1 MAKVAMLGSLTSN
14 THPFGVGGG
23 DASKLQAGSAPIKRK
38 TPSELRSEQLKRKC
52 SMEVGDES
60 DGHFVGTEKSSSGT
74 VHGIKKLEAL
84 RNTKY
89 VDTRLDEVYPARKSN
104 ITRKHTGNVKD
115 NYSREQNNNSKS
127 PPFRS
132 DLDDKSL
139 PQVSCPN
146 DSVASAPTSKDNK
159 IKGQSRHTTDKC
171 SQNTFLNVAVLS
183 KGNENSCGQLTLDM
197 NSVLKGLGRD
207 APTTSKSLSESLDQ
221 LNNIQLANS
230 GRFRSNF
237 QISGHK
243 TPIDLTLK
251 SSLRLVSSSSVNW
264 CHRLITNSTFYGIT
278 QFMPQIGSSGNQ
290 SHCNTSGSTTAA
302 EVLFS
307 KALHSWVFPQSSLPP
322 SVISALNLTSSRGEL
337 DFLSKRQ
344 MAWEDSFRSLYY
356 MLRKSLCNIFYGN
369 CLIDIAAHY
378 ISFRKKYN
386 RMSFCNQI
394 KYIAAH
400 YQHILFGV
408 STTDS
413 SSDLKQPLLCKNW
426 LDSRCTMTKKYQLV
440 GARECIFLALCIGEF
455 SQTGVSLIKKQSFV
469 VMFTAGHIQGKT
481 ERSCN
486 VFMSRSTTGLRSLLK
501 EHDISF
507 SMPLCLSEVE
517 QATMEDLVELSEIGK
532 HNVGQTRH
540 LNSMSGVDNN
550 SQSLLAFSEK
560 DVHGLYEFLL
570 NYRSFLI
577 SLNGVDVPVLYS
589 PVPFQSASLFAPEVK
604 CRELKTVDAVVSC
617 LSGSSLEDVTA
628 EGSVAGVCY
637 SIEIKDAIIPP
648 WTISGL
654 CAAMGADGRSFGASF
669 TDEPAAVGLNVAF
682 DSVSS
687 NCDIEP
693 NESDKDL
700 PKIDCP
706 FGVSEAVI
714 VPYLRSATLSGLKY
728 SNGSYTAALSPV

>member
-1 MAKVAMLGSLTSN
+1 MAMPGSLTSN

-52 SMEVGDES
+52 SMEVGNGS

-74 VHGIKKLEAL
+74 VHGVKNLEAL

-115 NYSREQNNNSKS
+115 NYSRGQNNNSKS

-356 MLRKSLCNIFYGN
+356 MLRKSLCNIFYV
-369 CLIDIAAHY
+369 
-378 ISFRKKYN
+378 F
-386 RMSFCNQI
+386 
-394 KYIAAH
+394 
-400 YQHILFGV
+400 
-408 STTDS
+408 T
-413 SSDLKQPLLCKNW
+413 
-426 LDSRCTMTKKYQLV
+426 
-440 GARECIFLALCIGEF
+440 
-455 SQTGVSLIKKQSFV
+455 SQFV

-486 VFMSRSTTGLRSLLK
+486 AFMSRSTTGLRSLLK

-637 SIEIKDAIIPP
+637 SIEIKDTIIPP

-654 CAAMGADGRSFGASF
+654 CASMGADGRSFGASF

-693 NESDKDL
+693 NESDL

>member
-1 MAKVAMLGSLTSN
+1 MAKVAMPGSLTTN
-14 THPFGVGGG
+14 THPFGVGGGGG

-60 DGHFVGTEKSSSGT
+60 VGHFVGMEKNTSVMVRGR
-74 VHGIKKLEAL
+74 KKLEAL
-84 RNTKY
+84 KNTKY

-104 ITRKHTGNVKD
+104 MLRKHTGNVKD
-115 NYSREQNNNSKS
+115 NHSREQNNISKS
-127 PPFRS
+127 LSVRS
-132 DLDDKSL
+132 DLAEKSL
-139 PQVSCPN
+139 PQVSCSD
-146 DSVASAPTSKDNK
+146 DSVVTAAATDKDNTV
-159 IKGQSRHTTDKC
+159 KGQSSQATEKC
-171 SQNTFLNVAVLS
+171 NHNTFRNVAVLS
-183 KGNENSCGQLTLDM
+183 KGNENSCDQPTLDM
-197 NSVLKGLGRD
+197 NSVLKGLGARD
-207 APTTSKSLSESLDQ
+207 APTTSQCLSESSDQ
-221 LNNIQLANS
+221 LHNPQFANS

-251 SSLRLVSSSSVNW
+251 SSMRLVSSSSVKW
-264 CHRLITNSTFYGIT
+264 CHRIITNSTFYGIT
-278 QFMPQIGSSGNQ
+278 QFMPQIGSGSQ
-290 SHCNTSGSTTAA
+290 SHCNTLESTTTA

-322 SVISALNLTSSRGEL
+322 SVISAMNLTSSRGEL

-344 MAWEDSFRSLYY
+344 MAWQDSFRSLYY
-356 MLRKSLCNIFYGN
+356 MLRKSMCNIFY
-369 CLIDIAAHY
+369 
-378 ISFRKKYN
+378 
-386 RMSFCNQI
+386 
-394 KYIAAH
+394 
-400 YQHILFGV
+400 V
-408 STTDS
+408 
-413 SSDLKQPLLCKNW
+413 
-426 LDSRCTMTKKYQLV
+426 CT
-440 GARECIFLALCIGEF
+440 
-455 SQTGVSLIKKQSFV
+455 SQFV
-469 VMFTAGHIQGKT
+469 VMFTAGYIQGKT

-486 VFMSRSTTGLRSLLK
+486 AFMSRSTTGLRSLLR

-507 SMPLCLSEVE
+507 SMPLCLSDVE

-540 LNSMSGVDNN
+540 LNFMSDVDNN

-589 PVPFQSASLFAPEVK
+589 PVSFQSSSLFAPEVK

-628 EGSVAGVCY
+628 EGSPSGVCY
-637 SIEIKDAIIPP
+637 SIEVKDTIIPP

-654 CAAMGADGRSFGASF
+654 CAAMGVDGRSFGASF

-682 DSVSS
+682 DAISKKSDVE
-687 NCDIEP
+687 I
-693 NESDKDL
+693 NESNKDL
-700 PKIDCP
+700 PAIDGP
-706 FGVSEAVI
+706 FGVSEAVL
-714 VPYLRSATLSGLKY
+714 VPYLRSASLRGLKY
-728 SNGSYTAALSPV
+728 SNGSYTAALSPI

>member
-1 MAKVAMLGSLTSN
+1 MAMPGSLTSN

-74 VHGIKKLEAL
+74 VHGVKNLEAL

-221 LNNIQLANS
+221 LNNIQVANS

-356 MLRKSLCNIFYGN
+356 MLRKSLCNIFYV
-369 CLIDIAAHY
+369 
-378 ISFRKKYN
+378 F
-386 RMSFCNQI
+386 
-394 KYIAAH
+394 
-400 YQHILFGV
+400 
-408 STTDS
+408 T
-413 SSDLKQPLLCKNW
+413 
-426 LDSRCTMTKKYQLV
+426 
-440 GARECIFLALCIGEF
+440 
-455 SQTGVSLIKKQSFV
+455 SQFV

-486 VFMSRSTTGLRSLLK
+486 AFMSRSTTGLRSLLK

-637 SIEIKDAIIPP
+637 SIEIKDTIIPP

-654 CAAMGADGRSFGASF
+654 CASMGADGRSFGASF

-693 NESDKDL
+693 NESDL

>member
-1 MAKVAMLGSLTSN
+1 MAMPGSLTSN

-89 VDTRLDEVYPARKSN
+89 VDTCLDEVYPARKSN

-115 NYSREQNNNSKS
+115 NYSRGQNNNSKS

-159 IKGQSRHTTDKC
+159 IKGQSRHATDKC
-171 SQNTFLNVAVLS
+171 SQNMFLNVAVLS

-207 APTTSKSLSESLDQ
+207 AQTTSKSLCESLDQ
-221 LNNIQLANS
+221 LNNIQVANS
-230 GRFRSNF
+230 GRFRSTF

-251 SSLRLVSSSSVNW
+251 SSMRLVSSSSVNW

-278 QFMPQIGSSGNQ
+278 QLMPQIGSSGNQ
-290 SHCNTSGSTTAA
+290 SPCNTSGSTTAA

-356 MLRKSLCNIFYGN
+356 TLRKSLCNIFYV
-369 CLIDIAAHY
+369 
-378 ISFRKKYN
+378 F
-386 RMSFCNQI
+386 
-394 KYIAAH
+394 
-400 YQHILFGV
+400 
-408 STTDS
+408 T
-413 SSDLKQPLLCKNW
+413 
-426 LDSRCTMTKKYQLV
+426 
-440 GARECIFLALCIGEF
+440 
-455 SQTGVSLIKKQSFV
+455 SQFV

-486 VFMSRSTTGLRSLLK
+486 AYMSRSTTGLRSLLK

-570 NYRSFLI
+570 NYRSFLV

-628 EGSVAGVCY
+628 EGSVSGVCY
-637 SIEIKDAIIPP
+637 SIEIKDTIIPP

-693 NESDKDL
+693 NESDKDV

>member
-1 MAKVAMLGSLTSN
+1 MAMPGSLTSN

-52 SMEVGDES
+52 SMEVGNGS

-74 VHGIKKLEAL
+74 VHGVKNLEAL

-115 NYSREQNNNSKS
+115 NYSRGQNNNSKS

-221 LNNIQLANS
+221 LNNIQVANS

-356 MLRKSLCNIFYGN
+356 MLRKSLCNIFYV
-369 CLIDIAAHY
+369 
-378 ISFRKKYN
+378 F
-386 RMSFCNQI
+386 
-394 KYIAAH
+394 
-400 YQHILFGV
+400 
-408 STTDS
+408 T
-413 SSDLKQPLLCKNW
+413 
-426 LDSRCTMTKKYQLV
+426 
-440 GARECIFLALCIGEF
+440 
-455 SQTGVSLIKKQSFV
+455 SQFV

-486 VFMSRSTTGLRSLLK
+486 AFMSRSTTGLRSLLK

-637 SIEIKDAIIPP
+637 SIEIKDTIIPP

-654 CAAMGADGRSFGASF
+654 CASMGADGRSFGASF

-693 NESDKDL
+693 NESDL

>member
-1 MAKVAMLGSLTSN
+1 MAKVAMPGSLTSN

-60 DGHFVGTEKSSSGT
+60 GGHFVGTEKSSSGT

-115 NYSREQNNNSKS
+115 NYSRGQNNNSKS

-159 IKGQSRHTTDKC
+159 IKGQSRHATDKC

-207 APTTSKSLSESLDQ
+207 VPTTSKSLCESLDQ
-221 LNNIQLANS
+221 LNNIQVANS
-230 GRFRSNF
+230 GRFRSTF
-237 QISGHK
+237 KISGHK

-251 SSLRLVSSSSVNW
+251 SSMRLVSSSSVNW

-278 QFMPQIGSSGNQ
+278 QLMPQIGSSGNQ
-290 SHCNTSGSTTAA
+290 SPCNTSGSTTAA

-356 MLRKSLCNIFYGN
+356 TLRKSLCNIFYV
-369 CLIDIAAHY
+369 
-378 ISFRKKYN
+378 F
-386 RMSFCNQI
+386 
-394 KYIAAH
+394 
-400 YQHILFGV
+400 
-408 STTDS
+408 T
-413 SSDLKQPLLCKNW
+413 
-426 LDSRCTMTKKYQLV
+426 
-440 GARECIFLALCIGEF
+440 
-455 SQTGVSLIKKQSFV
+455 SQFV

-486 VFMSRSTTGLRSLLK
+486 AYMSRSTTGLRSLLK

-517 QATMEDLVELSEIGK
+517 QTTMEDLVELSEIGK

-540 LNSMSGVDNN
+540 LNSMSGIDHN
-550 SQSLLAFSEK
+550 SQSLLAFSGK

-628 EGSVAGVCY
+628 EGSVSGVCY
-637 SIEIKDAIIPP
+637 SIEIKDTIIPP

-693 NESDKDL
+693 NESDKDV

-728 SNGSYTAALSPV
+728 SNGSYTAALSPI

>member
-1 MAKVAMLGSLTSN
+1 MAMPGSLTSN

-52 SMEVGDES
+52 SMEVGNGS

-74 VHGIKKLEAL
+74 VHGVKNLEAL

-115 NYSREQNNNSKS
+115 NYSRGQNNNSKS

-221 LNNIQLANS
+221 LNNIQVANS

-356 MLRKSLCNIFYGN
+356 MLRKSLCNIFYV
-369 CLIDIAAHY
+369 
-378 ISFRKKYN
+378 F
-386 RMSFCNQI
+386 
-394 KYIAAH
+394 
-400 YQHILFGV
+400 
-408 STTDS
+408 T
-413 SSDLKQPLLCKNW
+413 
-426 LDSRCTMTKKYQLV
+426 
-440 GARECIFLALCIGEF
+440 
-455 SQTGVSLIKKQSFV
+455 SQFV

-486 VFMSRSTTGLRSLLK
+486 AFMSRSTTGLRSLLK

-637 SIEIKDAIIPP
+637 SIEIKDTIIPP

-693 NESDKDL
+693 NESDL

>member
-1 MAKVAMLGSLTSN
+1 MAKVAMPGSLTSN

-52 SMEVGDES
+52 SMEVGNGS

-74 VHGIKKLEAL
+74 VHGVKNLEAL

-115 NYSREQNNNSKS
+115 NYSRGQNNNSKS

-221 LNNIQLANS
+221 LNNIQVANS

-356 MLRKSLCNIFYGN
+356 MLRKSLCNIFYV
-369 CLIDIAAHY
+369 
-378 ISFRKKYN
+378 F
-386 RMSFCNQI
+386 
-394 KYIAAH
+394 
-400 YQHILFGV
+400 
-408 STTDS
+408 T
-413 SSDLKQPLLCKNW
+413 
-426 LDSRCTMTKKYQLV
+426 
-440 GARECIFLALCIGEF
+440 
-455 SQTGVSLIKKQSFV
+455 SQFV

-486 VFMSRSTTGLRSLLK
+486 AFMSRSTTGLRSLLK

-637 SIEIKDAIIPP
+637 SIEIKDTIIPP

-654 CAAMGADGRSFGASF
+654 CASMGADGRSFGASF

-693 NESDKDL
+693 NESDL

>member
-1 MAKVAMLGSLTSN
+1 MAMLGSLTSN

-52 SMEVGDES
+52 SMEVGNGS

-74 VHGIKKLEAL
+74 VHGVKNLEAL

-221 LNNIQLANS
+221 LNNIQVANS

-356 MLRKSLCNIFYGN
+356 MLRKSLCNIFYV
-369 CLIDIAAHY
+369 
-378 ISFRKKYN
+378 F
-386 RMSFCNQI
+386 
-394 KYIAAH
+394 
-400 YQHILFGV
+400 
-408 STTDS
+408 T
-413 SSDLKQPLLCKNW
+413 
-426 LDSRCTMTKKYQLV
+426 
-440 GARECIFLALCIGEF
+440 
-455 SQTGVSLIKKQSFV
+455 SQFV

-486 VFMSRSTTGLRSLLK
+486 AFMSRSTTGLRSLLK

-637 SIEIKDAIIPP
+637 SIEIKDTIIPP

-654 CAAMGADGRSFGASF
+654 CASMGADGRSFGASF

-693 NESDKDL
+693 NESDL

>member
-1 MAKVAMLGSLTSN
+1 MAMPGSLTSN

-52 SMEVGDES
+52 SMEVGNGS

-74 VHGIKKLEAL
+74 VHGVKNLEAL

-115 NYSREQNNNSKS
+115 NYSRGQNNNSKS

-221 LNNIQLANS
+221 LNNIQVANS

-356 MLRKSLCNIFYGN
+356 MLRKSLCNIFYV
-369 CLIDIAAHY
+369 
-378 ISFRKKYN
+378 F
-386 RMSFCNQI
+386 
-394 KYIAAH
+394 
-400 YQHILFGV
+400 
-408 STTDS
+408 T
-413 SSDLKQPLLCKNW
+413 
-426 LDSRCTMTKKYQLV
+426 
-440 GARECIFLALCIGEF
+440 
-455 SQTGVSLIKKQSFV
+455 SQFV

-637 SIEIKDAIIPP
+637 SIEIKDTIIPP

-654 CAAMGADGRSFGASF
+654 CASMGADGRSFGASF

-693 NESDKDL
+693 NESDL

>member
-1 MAKVAMLGSLTSN
+1 MAKVAMPGLLTSN

-115 NYSREQNNNSKS
+115 NYSRGQNNNSKS

-139 PQVSCPN
+139 PQVSCLN

-159 IKGQSRHTTDKC
+159 IKGQSRQATDKC

-207 APTTSKSLSESLDQ
+207 APTTSKSLCESLDQ
-221 LNNIQLANS
+221 LNNIQVANS
-230 GRFRSNF
+230 GRFPSTF

-251 SSLRLVSSSSVNW
+251 SSMRLVSSSSVNW

-278 QFMPQIGSSGNQ
+278 QLMPQIGSSGNQ
-290 SHCNTSGSTTAA
+290 SPCNTSGSTTAA

-356 MLRKSLCNIFYGN
+356 TLRKSLCNIFYV
-369 CLIDIAAHY
+369 
-378 ISFRKKYN
+378 F
-386 RMSFCNQI
+386 
-394 KYIAAH
+394 
-400 YQHILFGV
+400 
-408 STTDS
+408 T
-413 SSDLKQPLLCKNW
+413 
-426 LDSRCTMTKKYQLV
+426 
-440 GARECIFLALCIGEF
+440 
-455 SQTGVSLIKKQSFV
+455 SQFV

-486 VFMSRSTTGLRSLLK
+486 AYMSRSTTGLRSLLK

-560 DVHGLYEFLL
+560 NVHGLYEFLL

-589 PVPFQSASLFAPEVK
+589 PVLFQSASLFAPEVK

-628 EGSVAGVCY
+628 EGSVSGVCY
-637 SIEIKDAIIPP
+637 SIEIKDTIIPP

-693 NESDKDL
+693 NESDKDV

-714 VPYLRSATLSGLKY
+714 VPYLRSTTLSGLKY

>member
-356 MLRKSLCNIFYGN
+356 MLRKSLCNIFYV
-369 CLIDIAAHY
+369 
-378 ISFRKKYN
+378 F
-386 RMSFCNQI
+386 
-394 KYIAAH
+394 
-400 YQHILFGV
+400 
-408 STTDS
+408 T
-413 SSDLKQPLLCKNW
+413 
-426 LDSRCTMTKKYQLV
+426 
-440 GARECIFLALCIGEF
+440 
-455 SQTGVSLIKKQSFV
+455 SQFV

>member
-1 MAKVAMLGSLTSN
+1 MAMPGSLTSN

-52 SMEVGDES
+52 SMEVGNGS

-74 VHGIKKLEAL
+74 VHGVKNLEAL

-115 NYSREQNNNSKS
+115 NYSRGQNNNSKS

-221 LNNIQLANS
+221 LNNIQVANS

-356 MLRKSLCNIFYGN
+356 MLRKSLCNIFYV
-369 CLIDIAAHY
+369 
-378 ISFRKKYN
+378 F
-386 RMSFCNQI
+386 
-394 KYIAAH
+394 
-400 YQHILFGV
+400 
-408 STTDS
+408 T
-413 SSDLKQPLLCKNW
+413 
-426 LDSRCTMTKKYQLV
+426 
-440 GARECIFLALCIGEF
+440 
-455 SQTGVSLIKKQSFV
+455 SQFV

-486 VFMSRSTTGLRSLLK
+486 AFMSRSTTGLRSLLK

-637 SIEIKDAIIPP
+637 SIEIKDTIIPP

-654 CAAMGADGRSFGASF
+654 CASMGADGRSFGASF

>member
-1 MAKVAMLGSLTSN
+1 MAMPGSLTSN

-74 VHGIKKLEAL
+74 VHGVKNLEAL

-115 NYSREQNNNSKS
+115 NYSRGQNNNSKS

-221 LNNIQLANS
+221 LNNIQVANS

-356 MLRKSLCNIFYGN
+356 MLRKSLCNIFYV
-369 CLIDIAAHY
+369 
-378 ISFRKKYN
+378 F
-386 RMSFCNQI
+386 
-394 KYIAAH
+394 
-400 YQHILFGV
+400 
-408 STTDS
+408 T
-413 SSDLKQPLLCKNW
+413 
-426 LDSRCTMTKKYQLV
+426 
-440 GARECIFLALCIGEF
+440 
-455 SQTGVSLIKKQSFV
+455 SQFV

-486 VFMSRSTTGLRSLLK
+486 AFMSRSTTGLRSLLK

-637 SIEIKDAIIPP
+637 SIEIKDTIIPP

-654 CAAMGADGRSFGASF
+654 CASMGADGRSFGASF

-693 NESDKDL
+693 NESDL

>member
-1 MAKVAMLGSLTSN
+1 
-14 THPFGVGGG
+14 
-23 DASKLQAGSAPIKRK
+23 
-38 TPSELRSEQLKRKC
+38 
-52 SMEVGDES
+52 MEVGDES

-356 MLRKSLCNIFYGN
+356 MLRKSLCNIFYV
-369 CLIDIAAHY
+369 
-378 ISFRKKYN
+378 F
-386 RMSFCNQI
+386 
-394 KYIAAH
+394 
-400 YQHILFGV
+400 
-408 STTDS
+408 T
-413 SSDLKQPLLCKNW
+413 
-426 LDSRCTMTKKYQLV
+426 
-440 GARECIFLALCIGEF
+440 
-455 SQTGVSLIKKQSFV
+455 SQFV

>member
-1 MAKVAMLGSLTSN
+1 MAMPGSLTSN

-52 SMEVGDES
+52 SMEVGNGS

-74 VHGIKKLEAL
+74 VHGVKNLEAL

-115 NYSREQNNNSKS
+115 NYSRGQNNNSKS

-356 MLRKSLCNIFYGN
+356 MLRKSLCNIFYV
-369 CLIDIAAHY
+369 
-378 ISFRKKYN
+378 F
-386 RMSFCNQI
+386 
-394 KYIAAH
+394 
-400 YQHILFGV
+400 
-408 STTDS
+408 T
-413 SSDLKQPLLCKNW
+413 
-426 LDSRCTMTKKYQLV
+426 
-440 GARECIFLALCIGEF
+440 
-455 SQTGVSLIKKQSFV
+455 SQFV

-637 SIEIKDAIIPP
+637 SIEIKDTIIPP

-693 NESDKDL
+693 NESDL

>member
-1 MAKVAMLGSLTSN
+1 MAMLGSLTSN

-74 VHGIKKLEAL
+74 VHGVKNLEAL

-115 NYSREQNNNSKS
+115 NYSRGQNNNSKS

-221 LNNIQLANS
+221 LNNIQVANS

-356 MLRKSLCNIFYGN
+356 MLRKSLCNIFYV
-369 CLIDIAAHY
+369 
-378 ISFRKKYN
+378 F
-386 RMSFCNQI
+386 
-394 KYIAAH
+394 
-400 YQHILFGV
+400 
-408 STTDS
+408 T
-413 SSDLKQPLLCKNW
+413 
-426 LDSRCTMTKKYQLV
+426 
-440 GARECIFLALCIGEF
+440 
-455 SQTGVSLIKKQSFV
+455 SQFV

-486 VFMSRSTTGLRSLLK
+486 AFMSRSTTGLRSLLK

-637 SIEIKDAIIPP
+637 SIEIKDTIIPP

-654 CAAMGADGRSFGASF
+654 CASMGADGRSFGASF

-693 NESDKDL
+693 NESDL

>member
-1 MAKVAMLGSLTSN
+1 MAMPGSLTSN

-52 SMEVGDES
+52 SMEVGNGS

-74 VHGIKKLEAL
+74 VHGVKNLEAL

-221 LNNIQLANS
+221 LNNIQVANS

-356 MLRKSLCNIFYGN
+356 MLRKSLCNIFYV
-369 CLIDIAAHY
+369 
-378 ISFRKKYN
+378 F
-386 RMSFCNQI
+386 
-394 KYIAAH
+394 
-400 YQHILFGV
+400 
-408 STTDS
+408 T
-413 SSDLKQPLLCKNW
+413 
-426 LDSRCTMTKKYQLV
+426 
-440 GARECIFLALCIGEF
+440 
-455 SQTGVSLIKKQSFV
+455 SQFV

-486 VFMSRSTTGLRSLLK
+486 AFMSRSTTGLRSLLK

-637 SIEIKDAIIPP
+637 SIEIKDTIIPP

-654 CAAMGADGRSFGASF
+654 CASMGADGRSFGASF

-693 NESDKDL
+693 NESDL

>member
-1 MAKVAMLGSLTSN
+1 MAMPGSLTSN

-115 NYSREQNNNSKS
+115 NYSRGQNNNSKS

-221 LNNIQLANS
+221 LNNIQVANS

-356 MLRKSLCNIFYGN
+356 MLRKSLCNIFYV
-369 CLIDIAAHY
+369 
-378 ISFRKKYN
+378 F
-386 RMSFCNQI
+386 
-394 KYIAAH
+394 
-400 YQHILFGV
+400 
-408 STTDS
+408 T
-413 SSDLKQPLLCKNW
+413 
-426 LDSRCTMTKKYQLV
+426 
-440 GARECIFLALCIGEF
+440 
-455 SQTGVSLIKKQSFV
+455 SQFV

-486 VFMSRSTTGLRSLLK
+486 AFMSRSTTGLRSLLK

-637 SIEIKDAIIPP
+637 SIEIKDTIIPP

-654 CAAMGADGRSFGASF
+654 CASMGADGRSFGASF

-693 NESDKDL
+693 NESDL